1 MRCPSDFKRRDA
13 KAQRIMPEFDKSKC
27 LQELENND
35 WGEPNFDS
43 HLVQECHRLRR
54 VPLKDFTEGNLRIM
68 IGQNIGLKYLMPM
81 AVERLKQNPLA
92 EGDFYAGDLLVNVL
106 RVETNFWSSHP
117 DLRAEVIKIAE
128 EAFEVPTIEKIEF
141 ESIQEAYN
149 SFLRAFAP
157 LR

>member
-1 MRCPSDFKRRDA
+1 MTA
-13 KAQRIMPEFDKSKC
+13 FDRSKS
-27 LQELENND
+27 LQELENDD

-54 VPLKDFTEGNLRIM
+54 VPLKDFTVEDLRTL
-68 IGQNIGLKYLMPM
+68 IGQNFSLKYLVPL

-92 EGDFYAGDLLVNVL
+92 EGDFYPGDLLVNVL
-106 RVETNFWSSHP
+106 RIKTSFWSEYP
-117 DLRAEVIKIAE
+117 DLKSDVVKIAE
-128 EAFEVPTIEKIEF
+128 EAFEVPTITKIEF

-149 SFLRAFAP
+149 FFLRASAP